1 MPGSGKGVMLWRMTL
16 SGKVRPLL
24 VAVAFVVSLAPLQAQ
39 DTAAKALLI
48 NGDVSVLRDGGPW
61 ALFEGN
67 TDRPQ
72 QIVKTGQDGY
82 ARFQV
87 FDGSTFEVFP
97 NSQVMFRD
105 NPPSWKDLLDV
116 VIGKVKVYIQH
127 LPGVP
132 NFNNV
137 SSPTA
142 VISVRGTVFEV
153 NVEDVDGTTLVSV
166 DEGLV
171 EVFSKSPGGGGVLLQ
186 PTQSIRVF
194 KNQPLAHKMDKSG
207 IARVIERAIQ
217 DAARVALQRQTGG
230 GGGVGTPTSTG
241 SRRTA
246 CALISCKIT
255 PISQSGSSPAGCC
268 CACNAAAHAN
278 RINPRRARYIAVF
291 NLSRE
296 GIAYGESHGVEPD
309 RAKEHSPRRKPWER
323 ANDQKAPERGGRVG
337 PERLTP
343 LRG

>member
-1 MPGSGKGVMLWRMTL
+1 M
-16 SGKVRPLL
+16 VRPLL
-24 VAVAFVVSLAPLQAQ
+24 MAAALVVSLAPLRAQ

-67 TDRPQ
+67 TVRPK
-72 QIVKTGQDGY
+72 QIVKTGPDGY

-87 FDGSTFEVFP
+87 SDGSTFEVFP
-97 NSQVMFRD
+97 NSQVIFRA

-153 NVEDVDGTTLVSV
+153 NVEDLDGTTFVSV

-217 DAARVALQRQTGG
+217 DAARVALQRQVGG
-230 GGGVGTPTSTG
+230 GGGVGSTPTTSTG
-241 SRRTA
+241 TGPSGDKGPTKGGGTTTA
-246 CALISCKIT
+246 
-255 PISQSGSSPAGCC
+255 PA
-268 CACNAAAHAN
+268 
-278 RINPRRARYIAVF
+278 PP
-291 NLSRE
+291 S
-296 GIAYGESHGVEPD
+296 
-309 RAKEHSPRRKPWER
+309 
-323 ANDQKAPERGGRVG
+323 APPPPPPGG
-337 PERLTP
+337 
-343 LRG
+343 